1 MESWSNS
8 ISQWVHVVVIAL
20 IPEFIISQT
29 REPLAA
35 HSTNRSL
42 HHALALDLW
51 NKSYSTRKDQEEDPE
66 IAPHPAI
73 LD

>member
-8 ISQWVHVVVIAL
+8 ISQWVHMVVIAL
-20 IPEFIISQT
+20 IPEFTISLT

-35 HSTNRSL
+35 HSTNSSL
-42 HHALALDLW
+42 DHALALDLW
-51 NKSYSTRKDQEEDPE
+51 NKSYSSRKDQEEDPE
-66 IAPHPAI
+66 IAPHPQT